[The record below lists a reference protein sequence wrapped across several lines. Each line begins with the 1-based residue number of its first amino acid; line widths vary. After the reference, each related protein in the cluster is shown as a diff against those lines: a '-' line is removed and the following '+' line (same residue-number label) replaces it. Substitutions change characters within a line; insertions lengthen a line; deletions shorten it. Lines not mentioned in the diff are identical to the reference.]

1 MRFLF
6 FFSQSVFF
14 LCVCVCVDWVLQ
26 CCVCVGCRTRI
37 LRHMASQLNLEM
49 RSDGFVRIRDL
60 LRLNLATSA
69 HIKLNAHTV
78 DDIREV

>member
-1 MRFLF
+1 MCAFVLIG
-6 FFSQSVFF
+6 
-14 LCVCVCVDWVLQ
+14 LCNV
-26 CCVCVGCRTRI
+26 VCVGCRTRI